1 MTETAEAIKI
11 QRGLKGVYFDRSP
24 CTFIDGKAGEL
35 RYRGYSIHD
44 LAEHSGFEETAWLL
58 LNGDLPNKQQLAGFD
73 ANSRP
78 RANCR
83 RRCSTSS
90 ALSRWRTRWT
100 CCALRRR
107 RYPPSIRKQP
117 TIRAK
122 RHCAKPYG

>member
-44 LAEHSGFEETAWLL
+44 LAEHSSFEETAFLL
-58 LNGDLPNKQQLAGFD
+58 LNVELPSKRQHA
-73 ANSRP
+73 S
-78 RANCR
+78 CR
-83 RRCSTSS
+83 LPFSTLY
-90 ALSRWRTRWT
+90 ALSSLRIRWT
-100 CCALRRR
+100 CCARRFRHWRHSIRRR
-107 RYPPSIRKQP
+107 R

-122 RHCAKPYG
+122 RPCAKPCG